1 MWKSMLRPA
10 DPESESLRKAKA
22 IAPILEAGA
31 EEGALLRDLPEK
43 SVKALRESGLLSI
56 GLPKEVGGQE
66 ADFATI
72 LEVSEE
78 LSRADGSA
86 GWNSIANGPSV
97 AFAAAFLG
105 DDAVEKIFAGGT
117 DVCCG
122 GQFAPNGRATPVDG
136 GYRLSGKWNFG
147 SGTSYAEWVMGGF
160 MIIVDGAPL
169 MIDGLPDLR
178 VAAIPREKIT
188 FTDGWHVMGLQATGS
203 FDYECHDVFVP
214 ESYTYTLFSREPR
227 RGGKIFRLGLMATTA
242 NGHAAWALG
251 VARRAL
257 DEIVELG
264 LVHTRM
270 GAPST
275 IAAKSTFQRDYIRAE
290 TRLHAAR
297 LLVLD
302 VFAAVLDAVPEGG
315 TVGIEERAMLRA
327 AATYATEAAKNA
339 VDFAHEAAGTTSI
352 RNGHVLQRC
361 FRDMHTGTQHAFI
374 NEETYIQSSEVFL
387 GLRDSSP
394 LL

>member
-1 MWKSMLRPA
+1 MWKSVLRT
-10 DPESESLRKAKA
+10 DDGESLRKART

-31 EEGALLRDLPEK
+31 EEGIALRTLPEK
-43 SVKALRESGLLSI
+43 TVKALRESGLLSL
-56 GLPKEVGGQE
+56 GLPKELGGE
-66 ADFATI
+66 EHDFATL

-97 AFAAAFLG
+97 AFAGAFLG
-105 DDAVEKIFAGGT
+105 DDAVEEIFANGT

-122 GQFAPNGRATPVDG
+122 GQFAPNGRAEPIDG
-136 GYRLSGKWNFG
+136 GYRISGKWNFG
-147 SGTSYAEWVMGGF
+147 SGTAYAEWIMGGF
-160 MIIVDGAPL
+160 MIIENGSPVMVDG
-169 MIDGLPDLR
+169 MPDLR
-178 VAAIPREKIT
+178 VAAMPREAIT

-203 FDYECHDVFVP
+203 YDYECQDVFVP
-214 ESYTYTLFSREPR
+214 ESYTYPLFSREPK
-227 RGGKIFRLGLMATTA
+227 RGGTIFRLGLMATTA
-242 NGHAAWALG
+242 NGHAAWSLG

-257 DEIVELG
+257 DEIKALG

-275 IAAKSTFQRDYIRAE
+275 IAQKPPFQRDYIRAE
-290 TRLHAAR
+290 ARLRAAR
-297 LLVLD
+297 LLMID
-302 VFAAVLDAVPEGG
+302 VFAGVLEAARAGESF
-315 TVGIEERAMLRA
+315 GIQERATLRA
-327 AATYATEAAKNA
+327 AATYATEVAKNA
-339 VDFAHEAAGTTSI
+339 VDLAHEVAGTTSI

-387 GLRDSSP
+387 GLRDDSP
-394 LL
+394 ML